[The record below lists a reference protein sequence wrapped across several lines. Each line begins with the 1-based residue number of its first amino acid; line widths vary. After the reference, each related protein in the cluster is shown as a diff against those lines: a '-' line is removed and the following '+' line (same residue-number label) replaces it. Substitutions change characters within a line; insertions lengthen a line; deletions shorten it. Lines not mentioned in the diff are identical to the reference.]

1 MTVRIFM
8 IESSALSRHG
18 LLSVLG
24 ECSEFQVVGDAANV
38 SEAFTKLGEL
48 QPDIVITDVFMPGG
62 GGVDDITRLRQEFPD
77 IKVFIFTVSNNK
89 DDVFKSITAGACG
102 YLLKTAEL
110 TEVIESIRLV
120 ASGNAI
126 VFPLMTARLLAQLRN
141 TDWQNINGLKSL
153 SPMEK
158 ETLGLVAQ
166 GATNREIAEHCQVS
180 ETMVKARLARIL
192 DKLNAKNRAHAVALA
207 TTRGLLNQS

>member
-1 MTVRIFM
+1 M
-8 IESSALSRHG
+8 IDSSALSQHG

-24 ECSEFQVVGDAANV
+24 ECPEFQVVGDAVNV

-77 IKVFIFTVSNNK
+77 IKVLIFTVSNNK

-102 YLLKTAEL
+102 YLLKTAKL
-110 TEVIESIRLV
+110 TEVIESIHLV

-126 VFPLMTARLLAQLRN
+126 VFPLMTARLLTQLRN
-141 TDWQNINGLKSL
+141 KNRQNINEFKSL
-153 SPMEK
+153 SPNEE

-180 ETMVKARLARIL
+180 ETMVKVRLTRIL
-192 DKLNAKNRAHAVALA
+192 DKLNAKNRTQAVALA
-207 TTRGLLNQS
+207 ATRGLLNQS

>member
-8 IESSALSRHG
+8 IDSSALSQHG

-24 ECSEFQVVGDAANV
+24 ECPEFQVVGDAVNV

-77 IKVFIFTVSNNK
+77 IKVLIFTVSNNK
-89 DDVFKSITAGACG
+89 NDVFKSITAGACG

-110 TEVIESIRLV
+110 TEVIESIHLV

-126 VFPLMTARLLAQLRN
+126 VFPLMTARLLTQSRN
-141 TDWQNINGLKSL
+141 TNWQNINEFKSL
-153 SPMEK
+153 SPNEE

-180 ETMVKARLARIL
+180 ETMVKVRLTRIL
-192 DKLNAKNRAHAVALA
+192 DKLNAKNRTQAVALA
-207 TTRGLLNQS
+207 ATRGLLNQA